1 MTTYGRITV
10 MHRRCLALA
19 ALALLLTACGG
30 GTNNGG
36 ATRSNT
42 PRPTSTAKLDIV
54 EPAAGASIPG
64 GAVQVRLSLEGARIV
79 PAATKDLKPDEGHIH
94 LSMDDKLQSMTF
106 GLEDQIQAPPGT
118 HLLLAEFVAGDHAP
132 FNPRV
137 LVTRTFVVPPT

>member
-1 MTTYGRITV
+1 MY
-10 MHRRCLALA
+10 RRRLPALA

-30 GTNNGG
+30 TNDGGTPR
-36 ATRSNT
+36 ANT
-42 PRPTSTAKLDIV
+42 PRPTSTATLEIV
-54 EPAAGASIPG
+54 EPAPGAIIPG
-64 GAVQVRLSLEGARIV
+64 GAVKVRLSLDGARIV

-94 LSMDDKLQSMTF
+94 LTMDDKLQSMTF
-106 GLEDQIQAPPGT
+106 GLEDQIQAAPGT

>member
-1 MTTYGRITV
+1 MY
-10 MHRRCLALA
+10 RRCLPVLA
-19 ALALLLTACGG
+19 ALALLLTGCGG
-30 GTNNGG
+30 GSGGG
-36 ATRSNT
+36 AATSSKT

-64 GAVQVRLSLEGARIV
+64 GAVKVRLSLEGARIV

-94 LSMDDKLQSMTF
+94 LTVDDKLQSMTF
-106 GLEDQIQAPPGT
+106 GLEDQIQASPGT

-137 LVTRTFVVPPT
+137 VVTRSFVVPPA